1 MRAAPSVPWGRRRRA
16 EPCGW
21 HARAGAGEM
30 VRFCPPSIAPVLGW
44 FLAVSRR
51 PRVSCASLRVQ
62 HSMSVCRVR
71 SVDRTT
77 RRSHPFSWEF
87 APGGASPC
95 IVMQYVRRITRH
107 KSDPEPDQ
115 DRISRPRGMLCR
127 QPSEEGA
134 TNRAGARVRRLR
146 EEPPLQQRRR
156 HSERAGITFVPVR
169 ISIRNPRERT
179 GRFPVRSRPNSF
191 QFFLRTVKT
200 SAI

>member
-87 APGGASPC
+87 APGGAAPC
-95 IVMQYVRRITRH
+95 IVMQYVRIINRQ
-107 KSDPEPDQ
+107 KSDPGTGFP
-115 DRISRPRGMLCR
+115 GLAACFV
-127 QPSEEGA
+127 G
-134 TNRAGARVRRLR
+134 N
-146 EEPPLQQRRR
+146 RRR
-156 HSERAGITFVPVR
+156 KARLTEQVPESEDSGKNLLSNKEDGTPNGPVLPSYLSAYQSETPGSGPGDSWSDPGP
-169 ISIRNPRERT
+169 ILSNSSYVLLKPL
-179 GRFPVRSRPNSF
+179 RFN
-191 QFFLRTVKT
+191 
-200 SAI
+200 

>member
-95 IVMQYVRRITRH
+95 IVMQYVRRITRQ
-107 KSDPEPDQ
+107 KSDPGTGFPGRAACFVGNRRRKARLTEQVPESEDSGKNLLSNKEDGTPNGPVLPSKGSAYQ
-115 DRISRPRGMLCR
+115 SETPGSGPGDSRSDPGPIL
-127 QPSEEGA
+127 S
-134 TNRAGARVRRLR
+134 NSSYVLLK
-146 EEPPLQQRRR
+146 PLQ
-156 HSERAGITFVPVR
+156 F
-169 ISIRNPRERT
+169 N
-179 GRFPVRSRPNSF
+179 
-191 QFFLRTVKT
+191 
-200 SAI
+200 